1 MNIDPPPI
9 QPIRI
14 RPFPDFDQR
23 KCSGG
28 ARLFI
33 KDAPDWEV
41 FKIEGVFPAG
51 RPYETKPGLSKA
63 LAGMLKVGTADR
75 GDAEISEFVESRG
88 GQVSVQLTADHIS
101 ISLSGPSV
109 RFFDLM
115 PMFFHLIESAAYTPK
130 SWDQFKKRQK
140 HRLQADAAIHEVVA
154 YKHLTE
160 RIFGREHPYGYNASL
175 ETYGALSIEEILN
188 YREKVMQ
195 VQQGS
200 YLLSGGLSADMVDGF
215 MEKIQAAKSAD
226 LPEAILP
233 AVPPTAPGMEY
244 ISPMGR
250 QQVSIRMGRYI
261 SPDSLEESAQLQLL
275 QTLLGGF
282 FGSRLMRKIRDQ
294 GAMSYH
300 AFSQLESMRFAD
312 YWMIGTE
319 VSTTNTARAIDLI
332 SDCLQELVD
341 QPIAPLERQ
350 MVQNYMAGLSLEF
363 FDGAFHQIELIKN
376 DRVERPEAG
385 TYEAVMAAVKA
396 FDVDRIQFLA
406 QKYYAPGNAYIVVA
420 G

>member
-1 MNIDPPPI
+1 MTIDLPSI
-9 QPIRI
+9 QSIRI
-14 RPFPDFDQR
+14 RPFPEFGQR
-23 KCSGG
+23 DCSGG

-51 RPYETKPGLSKA
+51 RPYESKPGLSKA
-63 LAGMLKVGTADR
+63 LAGMLKVGTAEK

-88 GQVSVQLTADHIS
+88 GQLSVQLSADFIS
-101 ISLSGPSV
+101 IALSGPSM
-109 RFFDLM
+109 RFFELM
-115 PMFFHLIESAAYTPK
+115 PMFFHLIESAVYTPK
-130 SWDQFKKRQK
+130 SWKQFQNRQK
-140 HRLQADAAIHEVVA
+140 HRLQADATIHEVVA

-160 RIFGREHPYGYNASL
+160 RLFGREHPYGYNASL
-175 ETYGALSIEEILN
+175 KTYSALSIDDIVK

-195 VQQGS
+195 VQQGA
-200 YLLSGGLSADMVDGF
+200 YLLSGGLSEGMVDRF
-215 MEKIQAAKSAD
+215 VEEIEKAPSATP
-226 LPEAILP
+226 PEAIVP
-233 AVPPTAPGMEY
+233 AIPLTAPGMEY

-294 GAMSYH
+294 GGMSYH
-300 AFSQLESMRFAD
+300 AFSHLESMRFAD

-319 VSTTNTARAIDLI
+319 VATANTARAIDLI
-332 SDCLQELVD
+332 RDCLQELVD
-341 QPIAPLERQ
+341 QPISPPERQ
-350 MVQNYMAGLSLEF
+350 MVQNYMTGLSLEF
-363 FDGAFHQIELIKN
+363 FDGAFQQIELIKN
-376 DRVERPEAG
+376 DRVERSQAG
-385 TYEAVMAAVKA
+385 TYEAVMSAVKA
-396 FDVDRIQFLA
+396 FDVERIQLLA
-406 QKYYAPGNAYIVVA
+406 QKYYAPENAYIVVA